1 MSMNSDKPLYPPLA
15 RKFHDAESERL
26 VCEFWRDKDVFRRS
40 IAEREGCPDFVFY
53 EGPPTA
59 NGMPGVHHVMAR
71 LCKDI
76 ACRYKTM
83 TGHRVIRKAG
93 WDTHGLPVERAVEKE
108 LGIQGREAIEQYG
121 VGEFNAACRRS
132 VWSCKEEW
140 DDFTQRLGYWVDL
153 DDPYITYDSD
163 YIETVWWILSRFN
176 EEGLLYRGH
185 KVVPYC
191 PTCGTPLS
199 SHEVS
204 NGYRTV
210 TEDSIY
216 VKLAAEDDDAFFLT
230 WTTTP
235 WTLPSNV
242 ALAVGENF
250 DYVKVR
256 HEGENLILAE
266 ARIGVLDPENGY
278 EILERYKGRDL
289 VGRRYRQLFPFM
301 DPGEKQAFR
310 IVPADFVTLDSG
322 SGIVHMA
329 PAFGEDDYQVGLRED
344 LPFFR
349 PVGPDGAFTAE
360 AEPYAGVP
368 VKQADPRIIADLE
381 ESGALLK
388 TEPYAHEY
396 PFHDR
401 CGSALIYYATPSWF
415 IRTTALRE
423 KLIAANADI
432 GWVPEEVG
440 RNRFGN
446 WLEGNID
453 WSLSRNRFWGTP
465 LNVWVC
471 DRCGALE
478 VPGSRADLTRLAGE
492 DCADLD
498 LHRPQVDEIEFGC
511 TAEGCS
517 GRMRRVPEVIDC
529 WFDSGSMPYAQYHY
543 PFENKELFESQFP
556 ADFISEGIDQTRGWF
571 YTMLVIGTFLFGRSS
586 YKNCLTLELILDK
599 HGKKM
604 SKSLGNAVDPR
615 EILREEGADPLRWY
629 MLTVSPVWMPTRF
642 DREGV
647 TEARRKLLATLEN
660 TYSFFA
666 LYANIEKWTPDCGAA
681 GEATLLDRWILSR
694 LHSVAAAARE
704 ALDALDFTRAGR
716 LLGAFVQEDLSNW
729 YVRLNRRRFWQGDGA
744 AFATLHEVLDGSL
757 RMLAPFIP
765 FTTEE
770 LYRALHNGADDVS
783 VHLAEYPQADPVRI
797 DPQLEDAMA
806 VAQGAVGLGRSL
818 RQEARIR
825 TRQPLARLLLHSE
838 GGRAA
843 ALAGDEKLTGI
854 VLEELNVKRIE
865 LIDDPASMVSVKAKA
880 NFRALGPRFGKGAP
894 QAAGR
899 IAAMTPDEIGVLRRD
914 GEVELDLDG
923 RPVRFGH
930 DEVQVSEAGIDPFVA
945 ASENGITLALDTTL
959 TPELVDEGSAREIV
973 NHVQGLR
980 KKSGLE
986 VSDRI
991 LLHVAGGPDVA
1002 RVMDRHGDR
1011 VAAETLATLVP
1022 ENGELPHVDSFK
1034 IDDLEVTVALAR
1046 QDGDSGG
1053 NA

>member
-1 MSMNSDKPLYPPLA
+1 MNSDKPLYPPLA

-26 VCEFWRDKDVFRRS
+26 ICEFWRREDVFRRS
-40 IAEREGCPDFVFY
+40 ICEREGSPDFVFY

-83 TGHRVIRKAG
+83 TGHRVVRKAG

-108 LGIQGREAIEQYG
+108 VGIQGREAIEEYG

-140 DDFTQRLGYWVDL
+140 DDFTERLGYWVDL
-153 DDPYITYDSD
+153 ENPYITYDSN

-176 EEGLLYRGH
+176 AEDLLFQGH

-199 SHEVS
+199 SHEVAS
-204 NGYRTV
+204 GYRTV

-216 VKLAAEDDDAFFLT
+216 VRLKAVDDDASFLT

-242 ALAVGENF
+242 ALAIGEAF
-250 DYVKVR
+250 DYVKVAYR
-256 HEGENLILAE
+256 GEKLILAE
-266 ARIGVLDPENGY
+266 ARLGILDPESGY
-278 EILERYKGRDL
+278 EILERMKGRDL
-289 VGRRYRQLFPFM
+289 VGRRYEQLFPFM
-301 DPGEKQAFR
+301 DPEGKQAFR

-360 AEPYAGVP
+360 VEPYAGMP
-368 VKQADPRIIADLE
+368 VKEADPRIITDLE
-381 ESGALLK
+381 ASGALFS
-388 TEPYAHEY
+388 TEPYSHEY

-401 CGSALIYYATPSWF
+401 CNSALIYYATPSWF

-465 LNVWVC
+465 LNVWIC
-471 DRCGALE
+471 DRCGARE
-478 VPGSRADLTRLAGE
+478 VPPSREDLGRLCGR
-492 DCADLD
+492 DCSGLD
-498 LHRPQVDEIEFGC
+498 LHRPQVDEIAFPC
-511 TAEGCS
+511 TAEGC
-517 GRMRRVPEVIDC
+517 GGEMRRVPEVIDC

-586 YKNCLTLELILDK
+586 YKNCLTIELILDK

-647 TEARRKLLATLEN
+647 KEAQRKLLATLEN

-666 LYANIEKWTPDCGAA
+666 LYANIEGWSPGGAA
-681 GEATLLDRWILSR
+681 AEPTLLDSWILSR
-694 LHSVAAAARE
+694 LHSVTAAVRE

-716 LLGAFVQEDLSNW
+716 VLGAFVQEDLSNW
-729 YVRLNRRRFWQGDGA
+729 YVRLNRRRFWQGEQA
-744 AFATLHEVLDGSL
+744 AFSTLYAVLDGTL

-765 FTTEE
+765 FTAEE
-770 LYRALHNGADDVS
+770 LYRALNQGAEGLS
-783 VHLAEYPQADPVRI
+783 VHLAAYPESDSAAI
-797 DPQLEDAMA
+797 DPAMEEVMA
-806 VAQGAVGLGRSL
+806 TAQKAVGLGRSL

-825 TRQPLARLLLHSE
+825 TRQPLARMLIHSAD
-838 GGRAA
+838 GRAA
-843 ALAGDEKLTGI
+843 ALVGDDRLADI
-854 VLEELNVKRIE
+854 LRDELNVKEIA
-865 LIDDPASMVSVKAKA
+865 LLDDPLKVVSLQAKA
-880 NFRALGPRFGKGAP
+880 NYRALGPRFGKGAP
-894 QAAGR
+894 QAAKR
-899 IAAMTPDEIGVLRRD
+899 IEAMTVAEIAALRGD
-914 GEVELDLDG
+914 GSVELDLG
-923 RPVRFGH
+923 GVPTAFGH
-930 DEVQVSEAGIDPFVA
+930 DEVQVAETGVAPYVA

-959 TPELVDEGSAREIV
+959 TPELIDEGAAREIV
-973 NHVQGLR
+973 NRVQGLR
-980 KKSGLE
+980 KKSGLD

-991 LLHVAGGPDVA
+991 LLNVSGGEDVA
-1002 RVMDRHGDR
+1002 RVMAGHGDR
-1011 VAAETLATLVP
+1011 VTAETLATLVAESAGLP
-1022 ENGELPHVDSFK
+1022 YAENFR
-1034 IDDLEVTVALAR
+1034 IDDLDVSVALAR
-1046 QDGDSGG
+1046 QGEDSGG